1 VPSEAQVAK
10 DGIDLAALQV
20 KLLQKVE
27 ELTLYQIAE
36 DKRLNAQAARLAQL
50 EAENAAL
57 RQQ

>member
-1 VPSEAQVAK
+1 MPSEAQVAK